1 MSEETQI
8 DVLDQV
14 KKIDKAIKAKLLIE
28 KIAQLKEFAREVN
41 VLREQSVATL
51 EELDLS
57 PKDIKRIIDYVN
69 ELPEVKLSER
79 DKKEIRDDIHEE
91 MGEQKTKT
99 EKSFRDVDLEKL
111 LAAAG
116 SSSSLGWMTT
126 TTGTG
131 MPYGAGITSTL
142 TVSDGPGVSIG
153 DALYLSNAGSS
164 SFVATIGNGAGESIS
179 LKL

>member
-1 MSEETQI
+1 MSEENQI
-8 DVLDQV
+8 DILDQV

-41 VLREQSVATL
+41 VLREQSIATL

-91 MGEQKTKT
+91 IGEQKTKT
-99 EKSFRDVDLEKL
+99 EKTFRDVDLEKL
-111 LAAAG
+111 LSGAG
-116 SSSSLGWMTT
+116 ASSSLGWKMTA
-126 TTGTG
+126 TGTG
-131 MPYGAGITSTL
+131 MPYGTGLNSTL
-142 TVSDGPGVSIG
+142 TVSDGPGLDIG
-153 DALYLSNAGSS
+153 NALYLSNAGST
-164 SFVATIGNGAGESIS
+164 SFFATIDNGDGESIS